1 MEKLLDGVR
10 VVEVAMYAFVPS
22 AGAALADWGADVI
35 KVEHPE
41 TGDPLR
47 GTQSFGAKPGDSG
60 VTSLWEV
67 FNRGKRDIGIDIA
80 TDDGREL
87 LLSLIDECDVFITSF
102 MQPARARL
110 GIDVD
115 QILARNPRIVY
126 GRGTGHGPMGPDA
139 DKGGFDGISYWS
151 RPGIATAA
159 RPPGYDFPILLPGP
173 AFGDC
178 QSGLFLAG
186 GILGALYRREKT
198 GKGGV
203 VDVSLLGAGMWAMQA
218 SIAGAYV
225 AGSNNIVQ
233 LDRWRPPNP
242 LANLYRA
249 GDGRFFVLGMLQAD
263 RYWSGLC
270 SVLGHPGL
278 SDDPLFA
285 DMSLRAQNSEACVAA
300 LDAIFATMTFDQLT
314 EALNSQEGQWSVVA
328 FPGDTLTDEQCVANG
343 YIKLVHYDNGAT
355 LPMVPVPARLDGDE
369 PNLRPAPSLGQ
380 HTEEIMTS
388 LGRTDDELLQLRIA
402 GVVS

>member
-67 FNRGKRDIGIDIA
+67 FNRGKRDIGIDIE
-80 TDDGREL
+80 TEDGLEL
-87 LLSLIDECDVFITSF
+87 LLSLVDECDVFLTSF

-126 GRGTGHGPMGPDA
+126 GRGTGHGPVGPDA

-151 RPGIATAA
+151 RPGIALAA

-225 AGSNNIVQ
+225 AGSNNITQ

-242 LANLYRA
+242 LANLYRT

-263 RYWSGLC
+263 RYWANLC
-270 SVLGHPGL
+270 AVLGHPGL
-278 SDDPLFA
+278 SEDPLFS

-314 EALNSQEGQWSVVA
+314 VVLNSQEGQWSVVA
-328 FPGDTLTDEQCVANG
+328 FPGDTLTDEQCLANG
-343 YIKLVHYDNGAT
+343 YIKLVQYDNGAT

-380 HTEEIMTS
+380 HTEEIIAS
-388 LGRTDDELLQLRIA
+388 LGRSDEELLQLRLA